1 MGKGM
6 ESTNLKYLALYLPQF
21 HAIPENDEWWG
32 KGFTEWTNT
41 RPMKPLFEGHYQ
53 PHEPAEDLGYYDLSD
68 VNVMVR
74 QAELAKSYGIS
85 GFCYYYYWFNGRT
98 LLEKPLRNML
108 GDARVAI
115 PFCLCW
121 ANHNWTRRWDGLD
134 QEMLLEQTYD
144 ETTYTR
150 FIDDLAPYLSDGRYI
165 KVDNKPVL
173 LVYQAELVR
182 NPKDAV
188 RVWRS
193 HARHKYGTEL
203 YLICVQQ
210 SSATD
215 PVEFGYDAAVDFTPK
230 WRSED
235 ALPYSE
241 HPKYLSDTTSAVF
254 FDYRKNTLKSVLRSA
269 PYKLYRCVYP
279 MWDNSPRRKGT
290 GAFIVVNS
298 SLELFRR
305 FLVEMS
311 KLTVADFAPEERF
324 VFINAWNE
332 WAEGTHLEP
341 CKKYGDGLLRICR
354 EVSSMPRDALMSM
367 GFEKSDIEWIRSLV
381 SAPLATDES
390 GARVKA
396 ITRIRKGVKRVVRG
410 IQKHYAN
417 ARAS

>member
-1 MGKGM
+1 
-6 ESTNLKYLALYLPQF
+6 
-21 HAIPENDEWWG
+21 
-32 KGFTEWTNT
+32 
-41 RPMKPLFEGHYQ
+41 MKPLFEGHYQ
-53 PHEPAEDLGYYDLSD
+53 PHEPAEELGYYDLSD
-68 VNVMVR
+68 VNVMIK

-85 GFCYYYYWFNGRT
+85 GFCYYYYWFNGRK

-108 GDARVAI
+108 DDARVAI

-150 FIDDLAPYLSDGRYI
+150 FIDDLAPYLNDERYI
-165 KVDNKPVL
+165 RVDNKPVL
-173 LVYQAELVR
+173 LVYQADQVR

-193 HARHKYGTEL
+193 HARHKYGTDL

-210 SSATD
+210 SGVTH
-215 PVEFGYDAAVDFTPK
+215 PGEFGYDAAVDFTPK

-241 HPKYLSDTTSAVF
+241 HPKYLRDDISPVF
-254 FDYRKNTLKSVLRSA
+254 FDYRKNTLKSVLRSEQ
-269 PYKLYRCVYP
+269 YKLYRCVYP
-279 MWDNSPRRKGT
+279 MWDNSPRRKGA

-298 SLELFRR
+298 SLDLFRR

-311 KLTVADFAPEERF
+311 KLTVSDFDSEERF
-324 VFINAWNE
+324 LFINAWNE

-341 CKKYGDGLLRICR
+341 CKKHGDGLLRICR
-354 EVSSMPRDALMSM
+354 EVSSMPSDALMNT
-367 GFEKSDIEWIRSLV
+367 GFEKTDIEWIRSLV
-381 SAPLATDES
+381 GAPPASDES
-390 GARVKA
+390 GARVKT
-396 ITRIRKGVKRVVRG
+396 ITRIRKGLKRVLRG
-410 IQKHYAN
+410 LQKRYAN
-417 ARAS
+417 ARTN